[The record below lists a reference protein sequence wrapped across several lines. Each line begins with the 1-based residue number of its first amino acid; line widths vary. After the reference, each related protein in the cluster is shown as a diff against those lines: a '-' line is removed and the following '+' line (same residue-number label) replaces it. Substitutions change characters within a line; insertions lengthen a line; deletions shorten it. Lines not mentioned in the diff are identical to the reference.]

1 MKAPSYLIAL
11 FFSFFQIQNTALA
24 QWTTDVTNG
33 EVQMTDSSH
42 NVLIG
47 TLSNNNSTADDD
59 AKLLVK
65 SNNVFLRSI
74 IRAEAEYDVPSA
86 EEVLRLVMPATSHNN
101 SQFIDAKRGTHTVF
115 QVKNDGFLIID
126 PDIIMTSGQNILELE
141 MPGASD
147 ENANYINLVRD
158 EQSVFNVKRD
168 GDVSITGSL
177 ELAGE
182 LTAASD
188 KRLKKN
194 ITEIE
199 DALDLVLKLQPVTYE
214 FRTTDFPD
222 LHLSSGNRLGFL
234 AQDVENLLPHLV
246 TSNRQV
252 TNTVGEIIDM
262 KSVNYLEIIPLL
274 TRAIQDQ
281 QKQIF
286 ALQNEL
292 RQVTAHSE

>member
-11 FFSFFQIQNTALA
+11 FFSFFQFQNTVLA

-47 TLSNNNSTADDD
+47 TLSNNNSTSDDD

-65 SNNVFLRSI
+65 SDNVLLRSI
-74 IRAEAEYDVPSA
+74 IRAEADYDVPTA

-126 PDIIMTSGQNILELE
+126 PEIIMTSGQNILELE
-141 MPGASD
+141 MTGASD
-147 ENANYINLVRD
+147 ANANYINLVQGA
-158 EQSVFNVKRD
+158 QSVFNVRRD
-168 GDVSITGSL
+168 GDVSIAGSL

-194 ITEIE
+194 INGIE
-199 DALDLVLKLQPVTYE
+199 DALNLVLQLQPVSYQ
-214 FRTTDFPD
+214 FRTSEFPD
-222 LHLSSGNRLGFL
+222 LHLSVGDRFGFI
-234 AQDVENLLPHLV
+234 AQDVENHLPQLV
-246 TSNRQV
+246 ASGRQV
-252 TNTVGEIIDM
+252 TKDDGEIIDM

-274 TRAIQDQ
+274 TRAIQEQ
-281 QKQIF
+281 QKQIT

-292 RQVTAHSE
+292 RQVNAHSE